1 MELGRKFKK
10 SDTNLDKVIG
20 GEVHTAE
27 GQFETDG
34 DTNAVYAVTDEKGRC
49 IGTYAQESVAESIAE
64 TGSNLKVEIMDPE
77 MPYLFFSEVSGGKEK
92 EDLKKKDPTE
102 EITKRDFKNSK
113 DSYFFLSQVSG
124 GREKENIKEK
134 DLQEEI
140 NREGFKDSEKT
151 YSFLSHVSGGKEE
164 VSNFSEIEE

>member
-1 MELGRKFKK
+1 MELERKFKK

-49 IGTYAQESVAESIAE
+49 IGTFAQESVAEAIAE

-77 MPYLFFSEVSGGKEK
+77 MPYLFFSEVSGGTE
-92 EDLKKKDPTE
+92 KKDFPKKETSE
-102 EITKRDFKNSK
+102 KIPKRDFKNTK
-113 DSYFFLSQVSG
+113 NPYIFLSGVSG

-140 NREGFKDSEKT
+140 NRKGFKDSEKT
-151 YSFLSHVSGGKEE
+151 LLQVNGGAEE
-164 VSNFSEIEE
+164 VSLFSEIEE